1 MAGSVK
7 VTNLNNVLN
16 NIKMMIDTNRMN
28 CIKGVS
34 LAGNLLEVNMKKH
47 ASLTDHS
54 LKDLADMGHPY
65 STRKSKD
72 SGPHPDYEVHSQS
85 GTLQENIIKNG
96 YATNTMAGVEVGVLE
111 SDVPY
116 IKYLIEGTVKMRP
129 KDFISHSAI
138 ESTDG
143 IGVAL
148 TGTILGK

>member
-7 VTNLNNVLN
+7 VNGLGSVINNM
-16 NIKMMIDTNRMN
+16 KMMIETNRMK
-28 CIKGVS
+28 CIKGVN
-34 LAGNLLEVNMKKH
+34 LAGAILETNMKKH

-54 LKDLADMGHPY
+54 LKDLADMDHPY

-85 GTLQENIIKNG
+85 GELKDNILKNG

-111 SDVPY
+111 SDVPH

-129 KDFISHSAI
+129 RDFISHAAV

-143 IGVAL
+143 IGIAL
-148 TGTILGK
+148 TTAILGK